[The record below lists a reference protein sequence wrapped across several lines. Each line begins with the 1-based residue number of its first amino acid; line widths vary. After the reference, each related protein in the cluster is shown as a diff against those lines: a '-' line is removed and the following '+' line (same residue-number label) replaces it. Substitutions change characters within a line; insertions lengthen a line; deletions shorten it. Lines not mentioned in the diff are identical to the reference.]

1 MLLVGGDSF
10 SCWPLEEMDGH
21 RRNCWPTLLADY
33 LDLELTDYSRA
44 GCSNDRIFRYILPNI
59 TVNTTLVVVLWS
71 STNRYEFTN
80 SKTSKIKSLM
90 PRDKEYVVQDWYLN
104 YCRTLLY
111 ALSISNTCKLMGVP
125 LIQRLQFNADCWWDN
140 TLESFKK
147 QLRNNLL
154 FDNLQ
159 DNMIQERFDYLK
171 SLHIMIDSVDFNN
184 SIQSFVETS
193 AEYKDHPTPRGHKQI
208 RDKIIEEIKWQN
220 LLT

>member
-21 RRNCWPTLLADY
+21 RRNCWPQLLADY
-33 LDLELTDYSRA
+33 LNIDVIDHSRA

-59 TVNTTLVVVLWS
+59 QVNTTLVVILWS
-71 STNRYEFTN
+71 ATNRYEFTN
-80 SKTSKIKSLM
+80 TKTSKIESLL
-90 PRDKEYVVQDWYLN
+90 PSKKTYNVQDWYLN

-111 ALSISNTCKLMGVP
+111 VLSISNTCKLIGVP
-125 LIQRLQFNADCWWDN
+125 LIQRLVFKPDCWWDN

-147 QLRNNLL
+147 QLRDNLL
-154 FDNLQ
+154 FDNLP

-171 SLHIMIDSVDFNN
+171 SLHNSIDSVNLNN
-184 SIQSFVETS
+184 SIESFVEMS
-193 AEYKDHPTPRGHKQI
+193 AEYKYHPTPHGHKQI

>member
-1 MLLVGGDSF
+1 
-10 SCWPLEEMDGH
+10 
-21 RRNCWPTLLADY
+21 
-33 LDLELTDYSRA
+33 
-44 GCSNDRIFRYILPNI
+44 
-59 TVNTTLVVVLWS
+59 
-71 STNRYEFTN
+71 
-80 SKTSKIKSLM
+80 
-90 PRDKEYVVQDWYLN
+90 
-104 YCRTLLY
+104 
-111 ALSISNTCKLMGVP
+111 MGVP

-154 FDNLQ
+154 FDNLP